1 MTIEIRGDD
10 MNNKGAKVNDK
21 LIELGK
27 SIGLDE
33 MTSMSAKRNVKNIIA
48 IALITGLIL
57 ILGAFTTMPILPG
70 YFYGGGGIKDFKI
83 LMGGW
88 LF

>member
-1 MTIEIRGDD
+1 
-10 MNNKGAKVNDK
+10 MNKKGAKINLK

-33 MTSMSAKRNVKNIIA
+33 VTSMSAKRNAKNIIVIA
-48 IALITGLIL
+48 IITGLIF
-57 ILGAFTTMPILPG
+57 IIGALSTMPILPG